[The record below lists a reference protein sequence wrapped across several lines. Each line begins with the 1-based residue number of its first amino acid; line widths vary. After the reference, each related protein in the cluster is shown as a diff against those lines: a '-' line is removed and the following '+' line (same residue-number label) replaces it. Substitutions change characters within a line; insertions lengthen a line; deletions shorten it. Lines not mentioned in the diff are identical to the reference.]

1 VQRRLDQE
9 GTPTAPGRCRSRHG
23 PERKSEP
30 KASWLALRAQR
41 VGGIRMAGAVKKSFE
56 SPDERRT
63 PDKTEVEV
71 VNLGS
76 VKAARMTLQP
86 GWRWSECIKPIAGT
100 DSCQV
105 HHEGMVAAGR
115 MHVRHDDG
123 TEIEIG
129 AGDAYVI
136 EPGHDAWV
144 EGSQV
149 FVGYEFDSKAAETY
163 ARS

>member
-1 VQRRLDQE
+1 MTGV
-9 GTPTAPGRCRSRHG
+9 
-23 PERKSEP
+23 
-30 KASWLALRAQR
+30 
-41 VGGIRMAGAVKKSFE
+41 VKKSFG

-63 PDKTEVEV
+63 PDKTVVEV

-76 VKAARMTLQP
+76 VKAAKMTLLP

-100 DSCQV
+100 DSCQI
-105 HHEGMVAAGR
+105 HHEGMAASGQ
-115 MHVRHDDG
+115 MHVVHNDG

-129 AGDAYVI
+129 PGDAYVI

-144 EGSQV
+144 VGSEV
-149 FVGYEFDSKAAETY
+149 FVGYEFDSKAAETF